1 MRTVTLYSENND
13 FQRLDTIKRNRE
25 KRHRYG
31 EFFVEGVRAIERLL
45 AFGWEIRA
53 FACSWERELSSW
65 AQDVLAASR
74 AEVIYE
80 MPQAMMDKLSDREES
95 SELVAVVRIKPS
107 DIRSIPIHDRLLAVV
122 FDRPVSPGNLG
133 SLVRTCDAF
142 RADALIVTGHA
153 ADIYDPQCIRAS
165 VGSLFTLPVLQ
176 LDSPREVEA
185 WAAEVRASCPDL
197 QLIGTSAHAELP
209 IDRIDFCRPTI
220 LLVGNETEGLS
231 RSYTTMADCLCTIPM
246 AGSATSL
253 NVASAASVSLYEAV
267 RQRGFFTARAG
278 ATAKP

>member
-1 MRTVTLYSENND
+1 MRTVRLYSENND

-31 EFFVEGVRAIERLL
+31 EFFVEGVRAVERLL
-45 AFGWEIRA
+45 AFGWDIRA
-53 FACSWERELSSW
+53 FACSRERQLSSW
-65 AQDVLAASR
+65 AQDVLAASS

-95 SELVAVVRIKPS
+95 SELVAVARIKPS
-107 DIRSIPIHDRLLAVV
+107 DIKSIGIHDRLLAVV

-185 WAAEVRASCPDL
+185 WAVEVRASRPDL

-209 IDRIDFCRPTI
+209 IDRVDFRRPTI
-220 LLVGNETEGLS
+220 LLVGNETDGLS
-231 RSYTTMADCLCTIPM
+231 RSYTAMADSLCTIPM

-253 NVASAASVSLYEAV
+253 NVAAAASVSLYEAV
-267 RQRGFFTARAG
+267 RQRGFFAVRASDTAQ
-278 ATAKP
+278 P